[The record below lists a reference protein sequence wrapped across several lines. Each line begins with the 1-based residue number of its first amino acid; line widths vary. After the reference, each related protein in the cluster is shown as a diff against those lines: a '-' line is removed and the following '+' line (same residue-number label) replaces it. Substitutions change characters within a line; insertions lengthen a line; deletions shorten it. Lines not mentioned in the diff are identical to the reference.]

1 MDTRYPEGSVREQA
15 NVRDVRAT
23 VKQRCDCGTVTETLH
38 LRPYLHM
45 ECGQKERPICL
56 SLGRFHDCVAS

>member
-23 VKQRCDCGTVTETLH
+23 VKQRCDCGTVTETALEAVSTH
-38 LRPYLHM
+38 
-45 ECGQKERPICL
+45 GVWTKGKTNL
-56 SLGRFHDCVAS
+56 SVSRAIP